1 MLNHRLS
8 SLSLVT
14 LATLTACSL
23 TPPKA
28 SPLDVAR
35 SNYAAAQSNPQVV
48 RLAPAE
54 LSQAGDALNKAN
66 DAWNK
71 SEDAARID
79 QLAYVARQRVAIAE
93 ETARQKASEMTTA
106 SAGTARDKMRLDA
119 RTAEADTAQRNA
131 EASQRSA
138 EASQRQSEESQRSAQ
153 ASQRQS
159 EASQLSA
166 EASQRQSAAS
176 QQQSEASRLNA
187 EASQRE
193 SEASQRQAQD
203 ADARSRRLE
212 AQLKELDAKKTARGL
227 VITFGDVLFD
237 TNKAQLSPGGMRG
250 VQKLAGILKQYP
262 QRNVLVE
269 GFTDSVGS
277 SASNQDLS
285 DRRARAVRT
294 ALQDTG
300 ISAERIANRGYGQT
314 FPVATNATAAGRQ
327 LNRRVE
333 IVVSEDDKAIAPR

>member
-1 MLNHRLS
+1 MLNHRFL
-8 SLSLVT
+8 LSLVT
-14 LATLTACSL
+14 LATLAACSL
-23 TPPKA
+23 TPPKS
-28 SPLDVAR
+28 SPLDEAR

-48 RLAPAE
+48 QLAPGE
-54 LSQAGDALNKAN
+54 LGQAGDALNQAN

-71 SEDAARID
+71 SEDTARID
-79 QLAYVARQRVAIAE
+79 QLAYLAKQRVAIAE
-93 ETARQKASEMTTA
+93 ETARQKASEMTSA
-106 SAGTARDKMRLDA
+106 SAAATRDRMRLDA
-119 RTAEADTAQRNA
+119 RTTEADTAQRNA
-131 EASQRSA
+131 EASQRQSEASQRSA
-138 EASQRQSEESQRSAQ
+138 EASQRQS
-153 ASQRQS
+153 
-159 EASQLSA
+159 
-166 EASQRQSAAS
+166 
-176 QQQSEASRLNA
+176 

-203 ADARSRRLE
+203 ADARSRQLE
-212 AQLKELDAKKTARGL
+212 VQLKELDAKKTARGL
-227 VITFGDVLFD
+227 VITLGDVLFD

-250 VQKLAGILKQYP
+250 VQKLADILKQYP

-269 GFTDSVGS
+269 GFTDSIGS

-314 FPVATNATAAGRQ
+314 FPVASNASAAGRQ

>member
-1 MLNHRLS
+1 MLNHRFLS
-8 SLSLVT
+8 SLVT
-14 LATLTACSL
+14 LATLAACSL
-23 TPPKA
+23 TPPKN
-28 SPLDVAR
+28 SPLDEAR

-48 RLAPAE
+48 RLAPGE
-54 LSQAGDALNKAN
+54 LGQAGDALNQAN

-79 QLAYVARQRVAIAE
+79 HLAYVAKQRVAIAE
-93 ETARQKASEMTTA
+93 ETARQKASEMTSA
-106 SAGTARDKMRLDA
+106 SAAATRDRMRLDA
-119 RTAEADTAQRNA
+119 RTTEADTAQRNA
-131 EASQRSA
+131 EASQRQSEASQRSA
-138 EASQRQSEESQRSAQ
+138 EASQRQSEASQRS
-153 ASQRQS
+153 
-159 EASQLSA
+159 
-166 EASQRQSAAS
+166 
-176 QQQSEASRLNA
+176 A

-203 ADARSRRLE
+203 ADARSKRLE

-227 VITFGDVLFD
+227 VITLGDVLFD

-250 VQKLAGILKQYP
+250 VQKLADILQQYP

-269 GFTDSVGS
+269 GFTDSIGS

-285 DRRARAVRT
+285 ERRARAVRT

-300 ISAERIANRGYGQT
+300 ISAERIANRGYGQS
-314 FPVATNATAAGRQ
+314 FPVASNATAAGRQ

-333 IVVSEDDKAIAPR
+333 IVVSEDDKTIAPR